1 MRIPIDE
8 PKWKIWLSYLF
19 EIHIESSS
27 SELNNNLHVSLKNG
41 RYQLCTDNAIYSYG
55 DLYDNFY
62 KSFQKLK
69 WRPNEKAEVLILGFG
84 LASVPLIMEIFFSE
98 KMYFTGVEAD
108 ESVIELASNY
118 ALPYL
123 KNPVEIR
130 YADAYG
136 FLMTNETKFDCIIM
150 DVFID
155 DQVPEEF
162 EEPEFLEGLSESL
175 NEDGLIMY
183 NRLAFSKADKS
194 KTLNFYEN
202 YFKKVFKEGTYLDVG
217 GNFMLI
223 NDKKFLKA

>member
-19 EIHIESSS
+19 EMHIESSS

-62 KSFQKLK
+62 KSFQKLN
-69 WRPNEKAEVLILGFG
+69 WRPNEGAEVLVLGFG

-108 ESVIELASNY
+108 ESVIELASDY

-123 KNPVEIR
+123 KNPVELR
-130 YADAYG
+130 YDDAFG
-136 FLMTNETKFDCIIM
+136 FLMRNESKFDCIIM
-150 DVFID
+150 DVFIND
-155 DQVPEEF
+155 IVPDEF
-162 EEPEFLEGLSESL
+162 EEPEFLECLADAL
-175 NEDGLIMY
+175 NEDGLLMY

-194 KTLNFYEN
+194 RTLNFYQN
-202 YFKKVFKEGTYLDVG
+202 KFKKEFENGAYLDVG
-217 GNFMLI
+217 GNYMLI
-223 NDKKFLKA
+223 NDEKFIKA